1 MILKVSFYSFGGCE
15 GCSYELLNLDEALIE
30 ALEEM
35 KIEIAH
41 SIIFGEPKEEEA
53 YDISFVEGSVASR
66 EDVEKLREIRGKS
79 KILVAMG
86 SCAALGGIPGLRRFA
101 EEREVKRVYGSVR
114 LEHEPL
120 NEAAP
125 LSKFVKVDYELR
137 GCPVNRNEFLDLLR
151 KVSRSEWFLQ
161 GERRFSFSREKPVS
175 IEGTAIT
182 LDGEKCIV
190 CGRCVK
196 VCESIT
202 SAIDYANRS
211 VDTIIS
217 TPFKV
222 EFDESQCIS
231 CGQCTLYCPVS
242 ALREKSSV
250 KHVQRLLESGADL
263 TAYMEPEVIAAITE
277 ALNIDGS
284 AEGKVVTALKRL
296 GFRRVIL
303 WKPKVQP
310 RKNGDLVII
319 PESEAESRY
328 IRLFYPDL
336 QKYVTNPPR
345 IKGENAVWITP
356 CLARKLGN
364 NLVLTTRELIRLL
377 STLDLNLLP
386 ASSFDDISIP
396 KKDKNEIVATGMEEV
411 RKVLEEIRSKKL
423 NAGTVR
429 LYVCRGGCLQGGGQP
444 FSKPEAKNGLE
455 ISYNFFDSFS

>member
-1 MILKVSFYSFGGCE
+1 MILKVAFYSFGGCE
-15 GCSYELLNLDEALIE
+15 GCSYELLNLDEALLE

-41 SIIFGEPKEEEA
+41 SIIFGVPEEEEA
-53 YDISFVEGSVASR
+53 YDISFVEGSVASK
-66 EDVEKLREIRGKS
+66 EDIEKLREIRGKS

-101 EEREVKRVYGSVR
+101 EEREVKRVYGGVR

-120 NEAAP
+120 SEAAP
-125 LSKFVKVDYELR
+125 LSKFVKVDYELK
-137 GCPVNRNEFLDLLR
+137 GCPINKNEFLDLLR
-151 KVSRSEWFLQ
+151 KISRSEWFLQ
-161 GERRFSFSREKPVS
+161 EERRFSFSREKTFS
-175 IEGTAIT
+175 IDGAAVT

-250 KHVQRLLESGADL
+250 KQVRRLLESGTDL
-263 TAYMEPEVIAAITE
+263 SAYVEPEVIAAITE
-277 ALNIDGS
+277 TLNIDGS
-284 AEGKVVTALKRL
+284 GEGKIVAALKKL
-296 GFRRVIL
+296 GFRNVIL

-310 RKNGDLVII
+310 RKNGGLIVI
-319 PESEAESRY
+319 PESEAEARF
-328 IRLFYPDL
+328 IQLFYPDL
-336 QKYVTNPPR
+336 QGYVTDPPR
-345 IKGENAVWITP
+345 IEDENAVWITP
-356 CLARKLGN
+356 CLARKLGD

-377 STLDLNLLP
+377 GTFNLNLLP

-396 KKDKNEIVATGMEEV
+396 EKDKYEIVATGMEEV

-423 NAGTVR
+423 NSGTVR
-429 LYVCRGGCLQGGGQP
+429 LYVCQGGCLQGGGQP
-444 FSKPEAKNGLE
+444 FSKPSRNSTSS
-455 ISYNFFDSFS
+455 IH